1 MSDQKNRGQASEVH
15 ETTGDADSAPTG
27 AADTQSTREQT
38 GHGRSPTG
46 DDEKL
51 NPDTGSTHVIS
62 DESDDGGPV
71 AFSDEQDAGR

>member
-1 MSDQKNRGQASEVH
+1 MH

-27 AADTQSTREQT
+27 AADAQSTRGQT

-46 DDEKL
+46 DEKL
-51 NPDTGSTHVIS
+51 NPDTGSTHVVA

-71 AFSDEQDAGR
+71 AFRDEQDAGR